1 MKRQTSGS
9 VVCPS
14 CGRLVGV
21 QDDSCWNCGRRR
33 PGMFGFTKVLR
44 NLGDDLGFAK
54 LTIGSCVVLFVL
66 MLVTDPSEIGGG
78 GLFSFLAPGF
88 RSSFL
93 FGATGTIPVLQFG
106 RWWTILSAIWLHGG
120 ILHIGFNMMWAY
132 QLVPP
137 VARLYGASR
146 TVILYIGA
154 GAAGFLATI
163 LASFI
168 PVLSVIPFL
177 HPAELTLGA
186 SGAILGLLG
195 ALVFYGRRTGSS
207 MVGRQAMSYALF
219 LIVFGLVMARVDNWA
234 HLGGFGGGYLIARW
248 LDPLKPERTDHTI
261 LALALL
267 GLSLLSILLSIVLG
281 LPLIRQ

>member
-1 MKRQTSGS
+1 
-9 VVCPS
+9 
-14 CGRLVGV
+14 
-21 QDDSCWNCGRRR
+21 
-33 PGMFGFTKVLR
+33 MFGFTKVLR
-44 NLGDDLGFAK
+44 NLGDDLGFAN